1 MKIRIIGNT
10 ASGKTTLARILAKK
24 YKLEILH
31 LDGIAFVPDS
41 NFIPVS
47 DTQFQSSV
55 SEFLNDHQ
63 DWVIE
68 GNYIDQ
74 LTMFDLQP
82 QLIIFLDI
90 TGSQAVANYKQ
101 RFKQYEGKSRPELP
115 NLIDTD
121 MEPMLKSIANY
132 HLRRD
137 QLVEYLDSYKL
148 NETKIV
154 HITDQKQLYLY
165 INKS

>member
-10 ASGKTTLARILAKK
+10 ASGKTTLARVLSVK
-24 YKLEILH
+24 YQLEILH
-31 LDGIAFVPDS
+31 LDGIAFIPNS

-47 DTQFQSSV
+47 DLQFKSAV
-55 SEFLNDHQ
+55 SEFLNNHQ
-63 DWVIE
+63 DWIIE

-74 LTMFDLQP
+74 LSGFDLQP
-82 QLIIFLDI
+82 ELIIFLDI
-90 TGSQAVANYKQ
+90 TGSQAVDNYKQ

-137 QLVEYLDSYKL
+137 QLVEYIDSHHSI
-148 NETKIV
+148 ETDIV
-154 HITDQKQLYLY
+154 HITEQQQLDLY
-165 INKS
+165 VL